1 MVMNRIAL
9 YHIETLLW
17 IDRLGTFAAA
27 ARRLNTTQPAISARV
42 RELEGH
48 LGLQLFRREGRVM
61 ALTTA
66 GRRLVREFSPIWATL
81 QNTLLGNSGYHEAT
95 GVVRI
100 GAGEIAAASC
110 LPGFVSRLKAAMP
123 GVSLEIEIELTANL
137 IQHLIGG
144 QTDIAFAPG
153 AIAHP
158 ALKAASIGPVRL
170 VWLASPAIAARIAR
184 EGFASGPNA
193 LPVWSLSDQSPLYHA
208 MRAAMCEAGIADL
221 AMNFANNA
229 RLMIDIVAA
238 GGGIGLFPLP
248 MVEAALRAGD
258 LVLLPDTPEPP
269 PVDFQVAIRAAESD
283 PLVLE
288 IYRQACALT
297 VSPGDRPAR
306 PAAPAAA
313 APSGDSG
320 APTGPAAGP

>member
-1 MVMNRIAL
+1 MRKLAI
-9 YHIETLLW
+9 YHLETLAW
-17 IDRLGTFAAA
+17 IARLGTFRAAA
-27 ARRLNTTQPAISARV
+27 ERLNTTQPAISARV
-42 RELEGH
+42 REIESQ
-48 LGLQLFRREGRVM
+48 LGIEIFRREGRGVVLTARGRQLVQDCEPLLAGFER
-61 ALTTA
+61 ALMDA
-66 GRRLVREFSPIWATL
+66 GGSA
-81 QNTLLGNSGYHEAT
+81 GAT

-110 LPGFVSRLKAAMP
+110 LPGFVHEVERGLP
-123 GVSLEIEIELTANL
+123 GVTLEIDLDLTARML
-137 IQHLIGG
+137 QQLLGGTRDMVFLAGPVASPGLQTVPIG
-144 QTDIAFAPG
+144 A
-153 AIAHP
+153 
-158 ALKAASIGPVRL
+158 VRL
-170 VWLASPAIAARIAR
+170 VWLASPAIATRIAR
-184 EGFASGPNA
+184 EGFVSGPDA

-208 MRAAMCEAGIADL
+208 MREAMREAGIADL

-248 MVEAALRAGD
+248 MVETALREGD

-297 VSPGDRPAR
+297 VSSGDRPAR
-306 PAAPAAA
+306 PDAPAAT

-320 APTGPAAGP
+320 VQAGPAAAP